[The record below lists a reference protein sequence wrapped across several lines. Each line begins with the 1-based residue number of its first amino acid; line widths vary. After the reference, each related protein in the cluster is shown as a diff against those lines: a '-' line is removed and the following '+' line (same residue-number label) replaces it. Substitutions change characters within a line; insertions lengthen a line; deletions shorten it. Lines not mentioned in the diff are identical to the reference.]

1 MEGTSK
7 QSIALAVAMSL
18 LAWMC
23 PQQVNAQAHTTVKGS
38 RSAGAYLGRWDLTVR
53 TPTREWPSWI
63 EISDDHG
70 RIEGL
75 MVGLWG
81 HATPTGEIRIKG
93 GDIELAVPKD
103 EGFPDGTQLHGRLA
117 GGGLVGTATAPNGAS
132 WLWTGHAAPALEWK
146 GVPRWG
152 KPMRLFDGKDLAGWT
167 FADPT
172 QASAWSVEGGTLV
185 KHGRGSEIV
194 TTSKFRNFKL
204 HVEFNCGPMANSGV
218 YLRGRYEVQIETNAA
233 QEPPNRRMGAVYGF
247 IAPEPALPRTPNVWQ
262 SYDITLVGRTVTIVD
277 DGRTIIDHRE
287 IPGVTGGA
295 LNTDEGSPGP
305 IYLQGT
311 EDGRVAFRNIVITP
325 AE

>member
-1 MEGTSK
+1 MEGMRK
-7 QSIALAVAMSL
+7 LSIVLAVPMSL

-23 PQQVNAQAHTTVKGS
+23 SQPVNAQVQPTGS
-38 RSAGAYLGRWDLTVR
+38 GSGSASAYLGRWDLTVR
-53 TPTREWPSWI
+53 TPTQDRPSWI
-63 EISDDHG
+63 EIFDDHG

-81 HATPTGEIRIKG
+81 HATPREVRIDRG
-93 GDIELAVPKD
+93 ALEVTVPED
-103 EGFPDGTQLHGRLA
+103 SGFPDGTRLRGRLVH
-117 GGGLVGTATAPNGAS
+117 GDLVGTATTPDGAS
-132 WLWTGHAAPALEWK
+132 WRWIGHPAPALERK
-146 GVPRWG
+146 GAPRWG
-152 KPMRLFDGKDLAGWT
+152 KPIRLFDGKDLAGWT

-172 QASAWSVEGGTLV
+172 QASAWSVADGTLI

-194 TTSKFRNFKL
+194 TTAKFRDFKL

-233 QEPPNRRMGAVYGF
+233 QEPPNRRMGSIYGY
-247 IAPEPALPRTPNVWQ
+247 IRPEPPVPRTPNVWR
-262 SYDITLVGRTVTIVD
+262 SYDITLVGRTVTVVE
-277 DGRTIIDHRE
+277 DGRTVINRRE

-311 EDGRVAFRNIVITP
+311 EDGQVMFRNIVITP
-325 AE
+325 AQ